1 VKARLLVMV
10 TPVMLVAACQSA
22 PAPQSVTGCDE
33 ATLSSSIEMFL
44 HESDQHL
51 VGVAGLRCSGDWA
64 FVHAS
69 LQDGQG
75 AAASEPYIFQR
86 VGDNWVLKAP
96 EIVCG
101 TPSADD
107 SRPVDALVPADLWA
121 DACLT
126 A

>member
-1 VKARLLVMV
+1 MMV
-10 TPVMLVAACQSA
+10 TPVMLLAACQSA
-22 PAPQSVTGCDE
+22 PEPQATVGCDD

-51 VGVAGLRCSGDWA
+51 EGVSGLRCVGAWA
-64 FVHAS
+64 FLEAS
-69 LQDGQG
+69 LSGGQDAPSTEQ
-75 AAASEPYIFQR
+75 YLFQR
-86 VGDNWVLKAP
+86 VGENWVLKSP

-101 TPSADD
+101 TPSSDD
-107 SRPVDALVPADLWA
+107 SRPVDALVPAELWP